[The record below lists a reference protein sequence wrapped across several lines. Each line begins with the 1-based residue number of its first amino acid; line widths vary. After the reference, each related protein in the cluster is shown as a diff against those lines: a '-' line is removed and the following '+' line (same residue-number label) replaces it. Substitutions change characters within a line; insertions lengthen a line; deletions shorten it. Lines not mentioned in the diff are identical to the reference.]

1 MQRTQSAAEYR
12 DAMRNQMVTIVP
24 IRSLPAGAAAAIGE
38 SLVGR
43 GWLEPVGKHCL
54 GPQQEPW
61 TDRPR
66 SDVADPLTDPSS
78 IPDLADRAGAIRAGS

>member
-1 MQRTQSAAEYR
+1 MQRTQSPEYR
-12 DAMRNQMVTIVP
+12 DAMRNQIVTIVP
-24 IRSLPAGAAAAIGE
+24 IRSAGGAAAAIGE

-43 GWLEPVGKHCL
+43 AWLGPVGKHRL
-54 GPQQEPW
+54 GPEQEPW
-61 TDRPR
+61 TGRPR